1 MYLWGIGY
9 SAASIDCTAAA
20 VIPFIAYLALIGGAA
35 TLQQLSVSLL
45 MIAVT
50 TIVGLG
56 QQRFINILRRSTGLI
71 KAIGAWMMMM
81 AGAALTFYLTQPEL
95 IASWL

>member
-1 MYLWGIGY
+1 MIRLSHISHYRWNSNLDWV
-9 SAASIDCTAAA
+9 SRPDA
-20 VIPFIAYLALIGGAA
+20 V
-35 TLQQLSVSLL
+35 SCLL

-50 TIVGLG
+50 VVGLG

-81 AGAALTFYLTQPEL
+81 AGIALTFYLTQPEL